1 MDRKEAIE
9 IVRDNWPEG
18 RVLLK
23 SALEVL
29 IPELKESEDE
39 RVRKML
45 IGRMERLYE
54 WATAK
59 NAVQCIK
66 DSADAIA
73 WLEKQGKIAEHY
85 EDKLDGCT
93 CDSFDKGYR
102 AVIENLDKQNPGS
115 GEGGDKAETKF
126 KAGDWVVYNK
136 NIYQIHNISLKK
148 YYECLRIDGT
158 VHTFDFEYIDS
169 KSHLWTIRDAKDGDV
184 LATHLSPE
192 GDFIGIYKESVDI
205 LGFKTYCFLNGV
217 GEFVIN
223 PNRCRN
229 HGTHGLHPATKEQCD
244 LLFSKMKEAGYEW
257 DDENKE
263 LKKIE
268 QKLAWSEE
276 DETVLDNLIY
286 VLGNDRIGNYRY
298 EYVDWLKS
306 LKERM
311 KNSEVCITHDY
322 KIGE

>member
-29 IPELKESEDE
+29 IPELRESEDKRIGE
-39 RVRKML
+39 WL
-45 IGRMERLYE
+45 IKGVEYLSE
-54 WATAK
+54 ESLFFGD
-59 NAVQCIK
+59 IPK
-66 DSADAIA
+66 DKVIA
-73 WLEKQGKIAEHY
+73 WLEKQSKIAERY

-102 AVIENLDKQNPGS
+102 AAIENLDKQNPCL
-115 GEGGDKAETKF
+115 GEDGDKAETKF
-126 KAGDWVVYNK
+126 KVGDWVVYNK

-205 LGFKTYCFLNGV
+205 LGFKTYCFLNAV

-229 HGTHGLHPATKEQCD
+229 HGTHGLHPATKEQRE
-244 LLFSKMKEAGYEW
+244 LLFSKMKEAGYKW
-257 DDENKE
+257 DAEKKE

-268 QKLAWSEE
+268 QKPPTWSEE
-276 DETVLDNLIY
+276 DEKKFNVIY
-286 VLGNDRIGNYRY
+286 RELNYYITNKRQWTPLS
-298 EYVDWLKS
+298 VADLSWLKS
-306 LKERM
+306 LKERL
-311 KNSEVCITHDY
+311 KKSEV
-322 KIGE
+322 